1 MTDNS
6 GERRG
11 YEAERQS
18 LPVSRAAG
26 GLRFASQSRLGM
38 RSAFAIGLLKVRK
51 LLVLLQLSDSQ
62 GADAWRAV
70 GMPGGRGRYGW
81 TWTLQ
86 ADAGAAGV
94 VGWRGWWWVLRRL
107 AALVGGSGLLVGG
120 SWGRAGRVCGG
131 EGFP

>member
-26 GLRFASQSRLGM
+26 GLRFACQSRLGM
-38 RSAFAIGLLKVRK
+38 RSAFAIGPLKVRK

-86 ADAGAAGV
+86 ADAGAVGAAAAGGYGCGGRMRV
-94 VGWRGWWWVLRRL
+94 PQVWWVG
-107 AALVGGSGLLVGG
+107 AAGGG
-120 SWGRAGRVCGG
+120 C
-131 EGFP
+131 